1 MSTRFLVI
9 VLATGFACSSIN
21 AQECFAAANTL
32 TTACNGTCG
41 AYEPCLHLCPLK
53 FTAALLQLLH
63 TMLLYTAVT
72 AVYSNIV

>member
-53 FTAALLQLLH
+53 FTAA